1 MVIGFAI
8 FAIFFGAGN
17 FVFPP
22 MIGVAA
28 GWDWKIAIL
37 GLAISGI
44 LLPFLTVIALDNAG
58 GDHEKLF
65 APVAPWFASAYSV
78 AFIIMMLTIGPPRQ
92 AAVAIETGV
101 YGAAPGLIGKE
112 GLRIGMLAVYFVL
125 VHYLSLN
132 PTKIVDV
139 IGKVLTPFL
148 LVSLSIIVIF
158 GILHPMGVPVEPR
171 VRSPFMHAFIQ
182 AYQTGDVCVGIVLV
196 STFIASVKEKGYTE
210 AKERRSVL
218 LQAAVIALL
227 CLLFVYGGLL
237 YLGASSSVLFGT
249 DVDPSA
255 LLISIIYGVSGR
267 FGSVVLGIGIFFA
280 CLTSSIGMQTIMA
293 QFTEKLSRGKF
304 PYRRCLLV
312 YNIFSFFMACLGVA
326 NIIRYTTAIFALLYP
341 IAIAATLLGVFRKL
355 VPNHGAWKGTILM
368 AGLVGLYE
376 AVLKL
381 NGAGV
386 THIHIAPLQELYTKL
401 PLSAYGIGWLL
412 PAAIGFVAGALIVAV
427 CRPREQA
434 MPVPDE
440 APD

>member
-22 MIGVAA
+22 MIGVAV
-28 GWDWKIAIL
+28 GSSWKTAIL
-37 GLAISGI
+37 GLALSGI

-101 YGAAPGLIGKE
+101 YGAAPGLIGEE
-112 GLRIGMLAVYFVL
+112 GQRIAMLVAYFVL

-237 YLGASSSVLFGT
+237 YLGAAASGLFGT
-249 DVDPSA
+249 DADPSA
-255 LLISIIYGVSGR
+255 LLISLIYSVSGR
-267 FGSVVLGIGIFFA
+267 FGSVVLGVGIFFA

-293 QFTEKLSRGKF
+293 QFTEKLSRGRF

-312 YNIFSFFMACLGVA
+312 YNVISFGMACMGVA

-341 IAIAATLLGVFRKL
+341 IAIAATLLGVFRKF

-386 THIHIAPLQELYTKL
+386 THIHIAPLQAVYTRL

-412 PAAIGFVAGALIVAV
+412 PAAIGCVAGALIVAIK
-427 CRPREQA
+427 RPKPLPLPE
-434 MPVPDE
+434 E

>member
-28 GWDWKIAIL
+28 GSAWKTAIL

-112 GLRIGMLAVYFVL
+112 GLRIAMLAVYFVL

-148 LVSLSIIVIF
+148 LISLSIIVIF

-171 VRSPFMHAFIQ
+171 VRSPFMHAFTQ

-237 YLGASSSVLFGT
+237 YLGASSSVLFST

-255 LLISIIYGVSGR
+255 LLISIIYSVSGR
-267 FGSVVLGIGIFFA
+267 FGSVVLGVGIFFA

-293 QFTEKLSRGKF
+293 QFTEKLSRGKL

-312 YNIFSFFMACLGVA
+312 YNIISFGMACMGVA

-341 IAIAATLLGVFRKL
+341 IAIAATLLGVFRRF
-355 VPNHGAWKGTILM
+355 VPNHGAWKGAILM

-386 THIHIAPLQELYTKL
+386 THIHIAPLQALYARL

-412 PAAIGFVAGALIVAV
+412 PAAIGCVVGALIVAIK
-427 CRPREQA
+427 RPKALPLPE
-434 MPVPDE
+434 E

>member
-22 MIGVAA
+22 MIGVTVGSA
-28 GWDWKIAIL
+28 WKTAIL
-37 GLAISGI
+37 GLALSGI

-101 YGAAPGLIGKE
+101 YGAVPGLIGKE
-112 GLRIGMLAVYFVL
+112 GLRIAMLVVYFVL

-148 LVSLSIIVIF
+148 LVSLSFIVIF

-171 VRSPFMHAFIQ
+171 VRSPFMHAFTQ

-255 LLISIIYGVSGR
+255 LLISIIYSVSGR
-267 FGSVVLGIGIFFA
+267 FGSVVLGVGIFFA

-293 QFTEKLSRGKF
+293 QFTEKLSRGRF

-312 YNIFSFFMACLGVA
+312 YNIISFGMACMGVA

-386 THIHIAPLQELYTKL
+386 THIHIAPLQAIYTRL

-412 PAAIGFVAGALIVAV
+412 PAAIGFVAGALIVAIK
-427 CRPREQA
+427 RPRALPLPE
-434 MPVPDE
+434 E